1 VACEA
6 AWCGPCYKP
15 LGNLPYPVK
24 AQVDEEGELLDSGQ
38 LGRFMTARAGD
49 HLMTPFQCK
58 LCHFR
63 NIMGWDPVTG
73 EYDGVELFEIMR
85 RANLDAFWEQASS
98 TVGSNLRAG
107 MRSERT
113 TGRLNMLS
121 LTPPMGPFPLKDLL
135 GMSVAIAVLD

>member
-1 VACEA
+1 
-6 AWCGPCYKP
+6 
-15 LGNLPYPVK
+15 
-24 AQVDEEGELLDSGQ
+24 
-38 LGRFMTARAGD
+38 MTARAGD